1 MTIFKRKRLA
11 VLVATMVAGATVATP
26 AAAQDFSINYERLS
40 SMEEPMAT
48 EIGDVTFLLNG
59 VLDTMVI
66 YDESAEH
73 DIDTGLVGNLQIGAL
88 TQLPNRW
95 RIKLDYSGHYASDDV
110 SPMDLDEGYTDNV
123 VFSIGGTWGAVLAG
137 NVSGVVRGQTRRQRG
152 AGNAFLA
159 FDNGLGELGDWGGG
173 YVGRFGPWV
182 ISGVVDGEGHVDLGA
197 MVQRPAGTK
206 DYRLSFRAATGD
218 YTAADSSSFD
228 TASVALVSEFIYGSS
243 LFDIGVGCEHLSSKG
258 ADVDRCYVSSGA
270 STKIG
275 VMTLSIEGHVGCIN
289 GNDEISVALGA
300 QYDIAR
306 GLSANFGLNHARSKA
321 VIDSVQLIDT
331 DETNAVFSLRYSF

>member
-1 MTIFKRKRLA
+1 MTIFKRKRLPVLA
-11 VLVATMVAGATVATP
+11 VAMVAGTMVASP
-26 AAAQDFSINYERLS
+26 AAAQNFSINYERLS
-40 SMEEPMAT
+40 SMEEPMAA
-48 EIGDVTFLLNG
+48 EIGDVTLLLNG

-73 DIDTGLVGNLQIGAL
+73 DIDTGLVGNLQISAL

-110 SPMDLDEGYTDNV
+110 SHIELDQGYTDNV
-123 VFSIGGTWGAVLAG
+123 AFSIDGTWGSVLAG
-137 NVSGVVRGQTRRQRG
+137 NLSGVVREQTRRQGG

-159 FDNGLGELGDWGGG
+159 FDNALGELGDWGGG

-182 ISGVVDGEGHVDLGA
+182 ISSVVDEEGHVDLGA
-197 MVQRPAGTK
+197 MVQRPFGTK
-206 DYRLSFRAATGD
+206 DYRLTFRAATGD

-228 TASVALVSEFIYGSS
+228 TTSVGFVSEFIYGSS
-243 LFDIGVGCEHLSSKG
+243 LFDTGVGCEWLSSKG
-258 ADVDRCYVSSGA
+258 PDADRCYVSSGV
-270 STKIG
+270 STKTG
-275 VMTLSIEGHVGCIN
+275 VVTLSIEGHVGYIN

-306 GLSANFGLNHARSKA
+306 GSSANFGLNHARSKA
-321 VIDSVQLIDT
+321 IADDVRLIDT
-331 DETNAVFSLRYSF
+331 DETKAVFSLRYSF